1 MLQDYNNKF
10 LACSKQR
17 HFQRLIKSQ
26 FDDGYNFSNKF
37 PEAEKETR
45 VQKFART
52 NNGLVAFLNMRQELE
67 LQPTGEIKEHKASA
81 STPNATG
88 AFSGKSAE
96 YVSRGDLQTH
106 MENLCSSVAHL
117 PPGAWGLLL

>member
-1 MLQDYNNKF
+1 MVTIFRIN
-10 LACSKQR
+10 CQR
-17 HFQRLIKSQ
+17 QKKR
-26 FDDGYNFSNKF
+26 
-37 PEAEKETR
+37 R

-96 YVSRGDLQTH
+96 YVSRGICKHTWKIFVLR
-106 MENLCSSVAHL
+106 
-117 PPGAWGLLL
+117 